1 MKYLEMKTKVSY
13 ASPQWDVIRIAYE
26 QDLLQ
31 ASPYNDDGNEELDP
45 DGEENW

>member
-1 MKYLEMKTKVSY
+1 MKYLEMKTKAPY
-13 ASPQWDVIRIAYE
+13 ASPQWEEIRIAYE

>member
-1 MKYLEMKTKVSY
+1 MKYTEIKTKVAY
-13 ASPQWDVIRIAYE
+13 EAPQWVALQFCSAE
-26 QDLLQ
+26 ELLL

>member
-1 MKYLEMKTKVSY
+1 MKYLEMKTEVSY
-13 ASPQWDVIRIAYE
+13 ESPLWEEIRIAYR

-31 ASPYNDDGNEELDP
+31 ASPYNDDGNEAFDP